1 MKTEI
6 LYLALSAALTGI
18 LWIPYILDRMSTRG
32 LSDAVGYPDY
42 PKAQSAWAQRLM
54 KAHTN
59 AVENLVVF
67 AVLVLAAHE
76 LEITGAAIAQSA
88 MVYFWARVVHAIS
101 YTMAIPWVRT
111 IAFVAGFLAQA
122 CIAWHILM

>member
-32 LSDAVGYPDY
+32 LSDTAGYPDY